1 MPLGPGTSAMG
12 VSTALDTDGNRG
24 WPSPTSCGPLP
35 LSYFVIPARPHP
47 KTVKEKAPPDH
58 SGGAHFVWADGR
70 EAYSSPSPSGR
81 SSTITSSDV
90 KSDRTSVV
98 EGKSVAVRVDLGG
111 RRSLKKK
118 KKYEEL

>member
-1 MPLGPGTSAMG
+1 MG
-12 VSTALDTDGNRG
+12 VSTSLDTDGKRG

-81 SSTITSSDV
+81 SSTITSSAV
-90 KSDRTSVV
+90 KSSPCTLPGRSDERRGGKEGVSTS
-98 EGKSVAVRVDLGG
+98 SNR
-111 RRSLKKK
+111 
-118 KKYEEL
+118 